1 MKIYWVCA
9 ELYGKCFFRFSLEE
23 AQHECDFRM
32 EEKKKPLDVFG
43 CPKGED
49 VYGDWYVLAEEK
61 PDELFGTCQNKD
73 EPRLPY
79 QPDCSVGMIRK
90 DRAGILYDDGTC
102 GTCPYFIKLGE

>member
-43 CPKGED
+43 CPKG
-49 VYGDWYVLAEEK
+49 VL
-61 PDELFGTCQNKD
+61 
-73 EPRLPY
+73 
-79 QPDCSVGMIRK
+79 
-90 DRAGILYDDGTC
+90 
-102 GTCPYFIKLGE
+102 